1 MPAYKLIETQT
12 ATGLQ
17 HWACYF
23 INGDASGMEEA
34 DIAEADAWLAF
45 HQPEETN
52 RHASVSDV
60 SGDDSDHIGRFYD
73 CHGKAPS
80 YGLLCNLATYTLLVY
95 ETES

>member
-12 ATGLQ
+12 ATGLA

-23 INGDASGMEEA
+23 INGDASGMEDA

-52 RHASVSDV
+52 RHASVV
-60 SGDDSDHIGRFYD
+60 SCEDDENNIGRLFD
-73 CHGKAPS
+73 GPGNAPS
-80 YGLLCNLATYTLLVY
+80 YGKLCNLATYTLFVY